1 MNLVLDNI
9 AIFNGDTPLLTI
21 NETVGAG
28 EVLTIMGPSGVGKST
43 LLDVISGQLQAPFH
57 YTGSVKFGDN
67 ALDSM
72 PSHLRKIGVLYQD
85 ALLFEHFTVEQ
96 NIAFAMNG
104 AKASWRKAEQQ
115 HWIAE
120 QLSQIGLAKM
130 AKRSVDTL
138 SGGQQARVALLRT
151 LASEPNAVLLDEP
164 FSKLDTSLRQQI
176 RDWVF
181 EQLSERG
188 LPAVLVTHDKED
200 SAMLNGQVIEV

>member
-9 AIFNGDTPLLTI
+9 AIFNGDSPLLTI
-21 NETVGAG
+21 DASIGAG

-57 YTGSVKFGDN
+57 YTGSVKFNGQR
-67 ALDSM
+67 LDEL
-72 PSHLRKIGVLYQD
+72 PSHQRKMGVLYQE
-85 ALLFEHFTVEQ
+85 ALLFEHLTVEQ
-96 NIAFAMNG
+96 NIAFAMSGSQADRN
-104 AKASWRKAEQQ
+104 KTEQKN
-115 HWIAE
+115 WIAE
-120 QLSQIGLAKM
+120 QLSQIGLADM

-151 LASEPNAVLLDEP
+151 LASKPNAVLLDEP
-164 FSKLDTSLRQQI
+164 FSKLDTSLRQQV

-181 EQLSERG
+181 EQLAERG

>member
-9 AIFNGDTPLLTI
+9 AIFNGDIPLLTI
-21 NETVGAG
+21 DASIGAG

-57 YTGSVKFGDN
+57 YTGSVKFNGQR
-67 ALDSM
+67 LDEL
-72 PSHLRKIGVLYQD
+72 PSHQRKMGVLYQE
-85 ALLFEHFTVEQ
+85 ALLFEHLTVEQ
-96 NIAFAMNG
+96 NIAFAMSG
-104 AKASWRKAEQQ
+104 SQADKSKTEQQ
-115 HWIAE
+115 NWIAE
-120 QLSQIGLAKM
+120 QLSQIGLADM
-130 AKRSVDTL
+130 AKRAVDTL

-151 LASEPNAVLLDEP
+151 LASKPNAVLLDEP
-164 FSKLDTSLRQQI
+164 FSKLDTSLRQQV

-181 EQLSERG
+181 EQLAERG